1 MGKYSRL
8 SRTTSSEPRP
18 WRIHPIWRGIG
29 CILFLIAPILAYFIA
44 DLLVQMAMEK
54 SWYPIP
60 AELARSLKVP
70 YTDLTMNHFYAN
82 LMVTAVLLLLGFA
95 IVMVIYSIVYAILG
109 PKKYGPVDSP
119 PIRRKT
125 RPSR

>member
-1 MGKYSRL
+1 
-8 SRTTSSEPRP
+8 
-18 WRIHPIWRGIG
+18 
-29 CILFLIAPILAYFIA
+29 
-44 DLLVQMAMEK
+44 MEK

-60 AELARSLKVP
+60 AELAGSLRVP
-70 YTDLTMNHFYAN
+70 FANFTMNHFYAN

-109 PKKYGPVDSP
+109 PRKYGPLDSP